1 MMTQKPQNTGGD
13 GEGTERP
20 RLVQPAARTSLMG
33 RLRNYFLTGII
44 VTAPIGI
51 TVYLAWGF
59 VNSVDVLVTGLIPE
73 AYLPETYLKVSI
85 PGLGIV
91 IVVMALTAI
100 GFLTAN
106 FLGRSLI
113 RFGEGLVDRMP
124 VIRSIYGALKQILET
139 VLQQSSTA
147 FRQCVLV
154 EYPRRD
160 MWVVAFAATDTKG
173 EVRRKLDRDLVSVF
187 VPTTPNPTSGF
198 LIFVPREDLV
208 YLDMTV
214 EEGMKL
220 VVSAGMVTPP
230 DRNDPEYQ
238 PPKPGRPGWRN
249 RPQKVLQA
257 VRRNAQPAKSEDDEE
272 GESAGPEV
280 TNRGVA
286 LE

>member
-1 MMTQKPQNTGGD
+1 MMTQNPQKTAGD
-13 GEGTERP
+13 GEGAKRP
-20 RLVQPAARTSLMG
+20 RLVKPAARASLMG

-59 VNSVDVLVTGLIPE
+59 IDFVDVLVTSLVPE

-91 IVVMALTAI
+91 VVVMALTAI

-124 VIRSIYGALKQILET
+124 VVRSIYGALKQILET

-160 MWVVAFAATDTKG
+160 MWVVAFVSTDTRG
-173 EVRRKLDRDLVSVF
+173 EARRRLDHDLVSVF

-208 YLDMTV
+208 YLDMSV

-220 VVSAGMVTPP
+220 VISAGMVTPP
-230 DRNDPEYQ
+230 DRNDPDYE
-238 PPKPGRPGWRN
+238 PPKSERPGWRK
-249 RPQKVLQA
+249 R
-257 VRRNAQPAKSEDDEE
+257 PAKAAPAVDLDPSPEKTVEDD
-272 GESAGPEV
+272 SAGPEIAD
-280 TNRGVA
+280 RGVA